1 MEKKTRC
8 SNVFLLGNGKISA
21 SFHLLNPNSMTDTKQ
36 IKYTLLFKTTYGFQ
50 HFFQGTLRIY
60 LIIYQVL
67 GNSLHCQETD
77 DLHNF
82 QYHRLEFLHIHCHYH
97 SHLGLF
103 HIYAL
108 LCSNSK
114 NSDILKLIIVTCN
127 RGDTILCTRWA
138 PANKRKLISSTS
150 RKFSMS
156 CQVS

>member
-1 MEKKTRC
+1 MP
-8 SNVFLLGNGKISA
+8 LL
-21 SFHLLNPNSMTDTKQ
+21 
-36 IKYTLLFKTTYGFQ
+36 
-50 HFFQGTLRIY
+50 FFQGTSRIY

-97 SHLGLF
+97 NHLGLF

-156 CQVS
+156 CQVSQDEIILFINSLLYCYQIYIIVMNIIKSSRLLLQTCN

>member
-1 MEKKTRC
+1 MYFCLVMAK
-8 SNVFLLGNGKISA
+8 
-21 SFHLLNPNSMTDTKQ
+21 
-36 IKYTLLFKTTYGFQ
+36 FQ
-50 HFFQGTLRIY
+50 HLFIYWILTIWQAQNKSRTTLNSNMPLLFFQGTSRIY

-82 QYHRLEFLHIHCHYH
+82 QFHRLEFLHIHCHCH
-97 SHLGLF
+97 NRLGLF

-127 RGDTILCTRWA
+127 RGHTILCTWWA
-138 PANKRKLISSTS
+138 PANKRKLILSTS